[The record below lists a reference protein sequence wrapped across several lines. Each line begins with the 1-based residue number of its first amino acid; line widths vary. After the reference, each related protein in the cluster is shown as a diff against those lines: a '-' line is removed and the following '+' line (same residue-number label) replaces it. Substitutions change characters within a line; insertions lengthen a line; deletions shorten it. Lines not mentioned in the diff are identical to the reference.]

1 MNSVLRLLTVFEF
14 EWRRIL
20 TLPRLAWWAG
30 LSLFPPGLFALSRAN
45 APENLPASAENAV
58 VFMLFALCPGVVSV
72 MGTYLLAAP
81 ALATELEGR
90 SWVYLAVR
98 PWGGVNVL
106 MGKYLVAVTWAL
118 PAGLVSL
125 LLSLLVLDI
134 ERFGHLWRV
143 QAALIVLS
151 CAAYAAVFI
160 LLGVLFTRRAMV
172 IGVFY
177 MLVFEVVLSSVPAVV
192 NRLTIQF
199 RLRCLLMRW
208 MDWRWED
215 FQRMPAF
222 ESYFGETSVAWH
234 LSMLGAT
241 IAGLLLVAAILIR
254 TCEFTAR
261 AEVEA

>member
-1 MNSVLRLLTVFEF
+1 LSFLLRLLTVFEF

-30 LSLFPPGLFALSRAN
+30 LSLFPPALFALSRAN
-45 APENLPASAENAV
+45 APEDLPSTAENPIA
-58 VFMLFALCPGVVSV
+58 FMLFALCPGVVSV

-81 ALATELEGR
+81 ALSTELEGR

-106 MGKYLVAVTWAL
+106 LGKYLVAVTWTV

-125 LLSLLVLDI
+125 LLSLLVLDVG
-134 ERFGHLWRV
+134 RFGHLWRV

-160 LLGVLFTRRAMV
+160 LLGVVFTRRAMV
-172 IGVFY
+172 IGIFY
-177 MLVFEVVLSSVPAVV
+177 MVVFEVVLSSVPAVV

-215 FQRMPAF
+215 FGRMPAF
-222 ESYFGETSVAWH
+222 ESYFAPTSVAWH
-234 LSMLGAT
+234 LWMLAAT
-241 IAGLLLVAAILIR
+241 IAGLLLAAAILIR
-254 TCEFTAR
+254 TREFTAR
-261 AEVEA
+261 AEAEA